1 MYLHGVNVESAT
13 QKMQGGGGGD
23 AFPDNYDSYESTIKD
38 ISTLKPTKLCK
49 SVCMGSNSYVKQKV
63 RYTVRILPYLIIGV
77 EIISD
82 KHFR

>member
-1 MYLHGVNVESAT
+1 MALMLS
-13 QKMQGGGGGD
+13 QRRRRCRGGD

-49 SVCMGSNSYVKQKV
+49 YVCMGSNSYVKQKV
-63 RYTVRILPYLIIGV
+63 GYTVRILPYLIIGV